1 MMTNQPHSAK
11 QPAHGG
17 YEHRDISA
25 AGVLYF
31 LAFLAVLGVLTHFLI
46 NGLNSYLTKK
56 NAAEQTATS
65 PLATNV
71 PTDTRHLSVDYH
83 DYLKQN
89 FPAPQLEIDE
99 RTQLN
104 QIRTQEADTLST
116 YDYIDQNAGTV
127 RIPIER
133 AMELIVQRGLPVR
146 SQESP
151 AGAQKKE
158 TKQ

>member
-1 MMTNQPHSAK
+1 MTNQPHPAK

-17 YEHRDISA
+17 YERRDIGA

-31 LAFLAVLGVLTHFLI
+31 LAFLAALGVLTHFLV
-46 NGLNSYLTKK
+46 NGLNSYLTKR
-56 NAAEQTATS
+56 NAADQPAVS
-65 PLATNV
+65 PLANV
-71 PTDTRHLSVDYH
+71 PANTRHLSVDYR

-104 QIRTQEADTLST
+104 QIRTQEAGTLST
-116 YDYIDQNAGTV
+116 YDYIDQKAGTV

-133 AMELIVQRGLPVR
+133 AMDLIVQRGLPVR
-146 SQESP
+146 GQESSAAP
-151 AGAQKKE
+151 QKKE